1 MKNTKYGVRVHID
14 TTSSSKMIGVVCSV
28 VAWVVVAV
36 LFAWCA
42 LAGLDREARRQEINS
57 ESICSLYECNK

>member
-1 MKNTKYGVRVHID
+1 MKNTKYSANGHID
-14 TTSSSKMIGVVCSV
+14 TTYSGRMIGVVCSV

-42 LAGLDREARRQEINS
+42 LVGLDREARRQEINS
-57 ESICSLYECNK
+57 DSICSMYECNK

>member
-1 MKNTKYGVRVHID
+1 MKNTIYSANRHID
-14 TTSSSKMIGVVCSV
+14 TTSSGQMIGVVCSV

-57 ESICSLYECNK
+57 DSICSMYECNK